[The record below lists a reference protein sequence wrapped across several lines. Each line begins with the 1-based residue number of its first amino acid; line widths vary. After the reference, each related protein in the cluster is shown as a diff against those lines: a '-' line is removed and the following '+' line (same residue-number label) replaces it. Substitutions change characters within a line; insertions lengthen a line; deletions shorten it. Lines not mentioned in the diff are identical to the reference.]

1 MLFLSIHPQYVQAIL
16 EGRKTVELRK
26 RRPRAEVGST
36 VVIYATMPQCE
47 VVATAIVGEIQSA
60 EPAKLW
66 RHVRDT
72 AAVSKTTYDEYF
84 ADTETAVGIRF
95 SEVRRFNDPIPL
107 GDLRERWQGFH
118 PPQQFRY
125 LSDGQQ
131 ELIALRRSSVVPCIA
146 CR

>member
-1 MLFLSIHPQYVQAIL
+1 MLFLSIHPEYVQAIL

-47 VVATAIVGEIQSA
+47 VVATAIVERIQSA

-66 RHVRDT
+66 RQVRDT
-72 AAVSKTTYDEYF
+72 AAVSKQAYERYF
-84 ADTETAVGIRF
+84 ADTETAVGIHLRHVQRF
-95 SEVRRFNDPIPL
+95 VEPIPL
-107 GDLRERWQGFH
+107 GDLRKSWEGFH

-125 LSDGQQ
+125 LTSCQQ
-131 ELIALRRSSVVPCIA
+131 NFISLRHTENCTPSS
-146 CR
+146 